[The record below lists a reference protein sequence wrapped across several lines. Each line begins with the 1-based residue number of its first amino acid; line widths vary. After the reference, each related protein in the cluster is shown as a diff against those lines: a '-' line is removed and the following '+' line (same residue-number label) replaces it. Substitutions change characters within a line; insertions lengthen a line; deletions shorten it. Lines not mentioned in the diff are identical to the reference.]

1 MPQMKSLAGV
11 AANTRPLVLTRSPW
25 VATAA
30 RADVPAFAID
40 PSAFST
46 TLARPPR
53 LLPGVG
59 LAVRSV
65 APRARYSSYQRIS
78 RIRSSATC
86 LLAARG
92 VSRCTASRTSVTS
105 ENITVA
111 PARTRRSAAN
121 PTAGLQVTPENA
133 SLPPHCRPTTS
144 SDAGTV
150 SRCRRFSCSSRFS
163 AARRIAATT
172 SANPCSSCMRTTRGS
187 FSKMGNRTKL

>member
-1 MPQMKSLAGV
+1 MKSLAGV
-11 AANTRPLVLTRSPW
+11 AAKTNPFVVTRSPW
-25 VATAA
+25 LATAA
-30 RADVPAFAID
+30 RADVPALAME

-65 APRARYSSYQRIS
+65 SARARYSSYQRIS
-78 RIRSSATC
+78 RIKSSATC

-111 PARTRRSAAN
+111 PARTSRSAAN

-133 SLPPHCRPTTS
+133 SLPPHCSPTTS

-150 SRCRRFSCSSRFS
+150 SRRRRFSCSKRFS

-172 SANPCSSCMRTTRGS
+172 SANPRSSCMRTTRGS
-187 FSKMGNRTKL
+187 LSNTGKRARL